1 VTGSSGRWTGTFG
14 AMSRRRLTT
23 ALFLGALAVT
33 ACSSGRGSGTVD
45 GGIDLPALSSVV
57 VTERPVP
64 SRAPTTSRAATTIA
78 PVSTTTAVPAAT
90 AAPTTVAPSTA
101 APAPPSTTVPTVD
114 AKAYAVFD
122 MRAGEVLA
130 AKRANAQLPVGSLMK
145 LLTAQVAYAAG
156 QPTKVVTIPDNI
168 LVDPEESNIEL
179 VPGEEFP
186 RDVLIRAMLIVS
198 ANDAARALADDI
210 AGGEDAYAALMNTAA
225 EELGLRNTRAVNVTG
240 LDAAGQHSS
249 AKDMITLGTHLMT
262 NPSFQL
268 TVNRVDAVLHD
279 LRYPTTNDLLNLYPG
294 ADGIKS
300 GHTTEAGWC
309 LLGSASRGGQRI
321 VVAVLGAPTEEARN
335 DAVISLL
342 NWGFRQ

>member
-1 VTGSSGRWTGTFG
+1 MF
-14 AMSRRRLTT
+14 A
-23 ALFLGALAVT
+23 GALAVT
-33 ACSSGRGSGTVD
+33 ACSSSRDSGTAD
-45 GGIDLPALSSVV
+45 SGGVEVPALSSVV
-57 VTERPVP
+57 TTEQPVESP
-64 SRAPTTSRAATTIA
+64 APASSLAPTTTGA
-78 PVSTTTAVPAAT
+78 PVNTTTAVPSTT
-90 AAPTTVAPSTA
+90 AAPTTVAVPTTA
-101 APAPPSTTVPTVD
+101 PEPAATTVPTVD

-130 AKRANAQLPVGSLMK
+130 AKRADTQLPVGSLMK
-145 LLTAQVAYAAG
+145 LLTADVAYAAG
-156 QPTKVVTIPDNI
+156 EPTKVVTVPDHI

-198 ANDAARALADDI
+198 ANDAARALAHDI
-210 AGGEDAYAALMNTAA
+210 AGGEDAYAELMNTAA
-225 EELGLRNTRAVNVTG
+225 EQLGLANTRAVNVTG
-240 LDAAGQHSS
+240 LDAEGQHSS
-249 AKDMITLGTHLMT
+249 AMDVVTLGTHLMT

-309 LLGSASRGGQRI
+309 LIGSASHGGRRI

-342 NWGFRQ
+342 DWGFSQ

>member
-1 VTGSSGRWTGTFG
+1 MI
-14 AMSRRRLTT
+14 A
-23 ALFLGALAVT
+23 GALAVT
-33 ACSSGRGSGTVD
+33 ACSSGRSGTAD
-45 GGIDLPALSSVV
+45 RGIDLPVLSSVV
-57 VTERPVP
+57 ATERP
-64 SRAPTTSRAATTIA
+64 APATSLAPATISLAPATTAA
-78 PVSTTTAVPAAT
+78 PVTTTTAAPATTTAPAT
-90 AAPTTVAPSTA
+90 V

-122 MRAGEVLA
+122 MRSGEVLA

-156 QPTKVVTIPDNI
+156 QPTKDVTVPDNI
-168 LVDPEESNIEL
+168 LLEPEESNIEL

-198 ANDAARALADDI
+198 ANDAARALAHDI
-210 AGGEDAYAALMNTAA
+210 AGGEDAYAELMNTAA
-225 EELGLRNTRAVNVTG
+225 AELGLGNTRAVNVTG
-240 LDAAGQHSS
+240 LDAEGQHSS
-249 AKDMITLGTHLMT
+249 AMDMITLGAHLMS

-300 GHTTEAGWC
+300 GHTTDAGWC
-309 LLGSASRGGQRI
+309 LLGSASREGRRV

-335 DAVISLL
+335 DAMISLL
-342 NWGFRQ
+342 DWGFRQ